1 MNILKITLIMI
12 ELAVQIAIPINQ
24 LLSMVTSVK
33 PEQEVKMA
41 VEVWLRYEKL
51 LGCTEY
57 VSGV

>member
-41 VEVWLRYEKL
+41 VEV
-51 LGCTEY
+51 
-57 VSGV
+57 

>member
-1 MNILKITLIMI
+1 MNILKITPIMI

-41 VEVWLRYEKL
+41 VEV
-51 LGCTEY
+51 
-57 VSGV
+57 